1 MSQLLS
7 RRETLGLLAAS
18 AGARAAVSDPWAAL
32 PGVLARIQPP
42 KFPAGKMFVLPM
54 FGARGDGKTDCTEPF
69 RNAIAACVKS
79 GGGTVVVPDGVFLT
93 GPIHLKSGVNLHV
106 TKGATIRFSRN
117 PKDYLPLVYT
127 RWEGMECMNY
137 SSLIYAFE
145 QKDIAVTGEGTLDGG
160 ANEEHWWPWKG
171 RRPRGGAATSPTQQ
185 KARDLLQEMAE
196 KDVPVEKRK
205 FGEGSYLRPQFIQP
219 YRCQNV
225 LIEGV
230 TIVNSPMWE
239 INPVLCRN
247 VTVKNVKVSTHGPN
261 NDGCN
266 PECSADVLIDGCVFD
281 TGDDCIAIKSGRNR
295 DGRRVNVPSENIV
308 VQNCVMKDGHGGV
321 TLGSECSGGI
331 RNVFARN
338 CRMDSPNL
346 DRILRIKTNAVRG
359 GVIEHVYMKDI
370 DAGQVAGAAVDIDFN
385 YEEGAKGSFQPVV
398 RDIVVTGVRCK
409 QSGSGWALRGFPNSP
424 IRNVRIERSV
434 FEKTG
439 KANVEEHVE
448 GLVLRDVTVNGK
460 KVG

>member
-1 MSQLLS
+1 MRHLFT
-7 RRETLGLLAAS
+7 RREALGMAATS
-18 AGARAAVSDPWAAL
+18 VLSQAAESDPWAAL

-42 KFPAGKMFVLPM
+42 KFPVGKIYLLPI
-54 FGARGDGKTDCTEPF
+54 FGGRGDGKTDCTEAF
-69 RNAIAACVKS
+69 RNAIAECVKA
-79 GGGTVVVPDGVFLT
+79 GGGTVMVPAGVFLT

-106 TKGATIRFSRN
+106 AKGGTVRFSRN

-145 QKDIAVTGEGTLDGG
+145 QHDIAVTGEGTLDGG
-160 ANEEHWWPWKG
+160 ADEEHWWPWKG
-171 RRPRGGAATSPTQQ
+171 RRARGAAAPAGPTQQ

-196 KDVPVEKRK
+196 KDVPVEKRQ

-225 LIEGV
+225 LISGV
-230 TIVNSPMWE
+230 TIINSPMWE

-247 VTVKNVKVSTHGPN
+247 VTVKDVKISTHGPN
-261 NDGCN
+261 NDGCD
-266 PECSADVLIDGCVFD
+266 PECCTDVLIDGCVFD

-308 VQNCVMKDGHGGV
+308 IQNCTMKDGHGGV

-338 CRMDSPNL
+338 CKMDSPHL
-346 DRILRIKTNAVRG
+346 DRVLRIKTNAVRG
-359 GVIEHVYMKDI
+359 GVIERVYMKDVE
-370 DAGQVAGAAVDIDFN
+370 AGQVAGAVVDIDFN
-385 YEEGAKGSFQPVV
+385 YEEGAQGSFKPVV
-398 RDIVVTGVRCK
+398 RDIVVQDVRCR
-409 QSGSGWALRGFPNSP
+409 QSGSGWALRGFPDSP
-424 IRNVRIERSV
+424 IRNVRIERCT
-434 FEKTG
+434 FDKTS
-439 KANVEEHVE
+439 KPNIQQHVE
-448 GLVLRDVTVNGK
+448 GLSLKDVKVNGEK
-460 KVG
+460 L